1 MLTVIKGINP
11 TSPAIK
17 KIKPGERLISI
28 NGHPVKDVL
37 DYKYYSY
44 DAELLIYVKSQE
56 STDKL
61 VLVRKDR
68 GDDLGL
74 EFETYLMDRARS
86 CANKCVFCFID
97 QLPEGM
103 RESLY
108 FKDDDARLSFLT
120 GNYITL
126 TNLSQR
132 EIQRIMDLKVSP
144 INISVHSTD
153 PQLRCELLGH
163 RGAGNCME
171 IMRKFAENGIIMN
184 CQIVCCPGLNE
195 GEALIK
201 TMEELSGLYPAV
213 SSVSIVPVGLTKH
226 RKGLYPLKP
235 FNREGA
241 LATIRDVEKL
251 SEKCL
256 KEKGSRI
263 LFCSDEMYIKAGLPL
278 PEDDFYEGYPQL
290 ENGVGMMR
298 LFITEFCEKLEQ
310 VSGGQ
315 RPRPFSIATGV
326 SAGPFIQKLMETA
339 AQKCDNI
346 EFKVHVINNDFF
358 GHTVNVAGLITGG
371 DLINQLRGE
380 TLGERLLISSKMLR
394 DGKDVFLDDVTVGDI
409 QEALGVLVKPVR
421 QNGAELVEAVFGG

>member
-1 MLTVIKGINP
+1 MLTVIKEINP
-11 TSPAIK
+11 ASPVFK
-17 KIKPGERLISI
+17 KLRPGERLISI

-44 DAELLIYVKSQE
+44 DAELLIGVKTGGGS
-56 STDKL
+56 DKL
-61 VLVRKDR
+61 VLARKDR
-68 GDDLGL
+68 GDELGL

-86 CANKCVFCFID
+86 CANKCVFCFVD

-120 GNYITL
+120 GNYITM

-132 EIQRIMDLKVSP
+132 EIQRIVDMKVSP
-144 INISVHSTD
+144 INISVHSTV

-163 RGAGNCME
+163 RGAGNCMN
-171 IMRKFAENGIIMN
+171 IMQKFAESGIIMN
-184 CQIVCCPGLNE
+184 CQIVCCLGLND
-195 GEALIK
+195 GEALK
-201 TMEELSGLYPAV
+201 RTMDDLSGLYPCV

-226 RKGLYPLKP
+226 REGLYPLKP
-235 FNREGA
+235 FDMERA
-241 LATIRDVEKL
+241 LATIRDVESF

-256 KEKGSRI
+256 REKGSRI
-263 LFCSDEMYIKAGLPL
+263 FFCSDEMYIKAGLPL

-298 LFITEFCEKLEQ
+298 LLITEFCEKLEK
-310 VSGGQ
+310 VPGGQ
-315 RPRPFSIATGV
+315 RPESFSIATGV
-326 SAGPFIQKLMETA
+326 SAGPFIQNLMETA

-358 GHTVNVAGLITGG
+358 GHTINVAGLITGG
-371 DLINQLRGE
+371 DLIKQLRGKE
-380 TLGERLLISSKMLR
+380 LGKKLMIPGNMLR
-394 DGKDVFLDDVTVGDI
+394 SGEEVFLDDITVQDV
-409 QEALGVLVKPVR
+409 QKVLGVPVKPVN
-421 QNGAELVEAVFGG
+421 QNGAELVEAIFDK